1 MKMKNWTRSAG
12 FTLVELIVVIAILG
26 ILSAGA
32 AVGYSGYVKKANKAA
47 DEALVAQVKYA
58 LELAAIN
65 GDITEGGTIVLKANG
80 NPEVFDEAGNA
91 ATATSEQSA
100 TDRSRR
106 VVATF
111 SNTAPDPA
119 DTSSPAADKIVYA
132 LENAFGSEWQSV
144 LQLQYDGWSNGISE
158 ILSSLEGSSY
168 SGKEGALLKDV
179 QKLTDAVNSMFGDG
193 GLDNVAINALLNG
206 QSGTGA
212 FSSYLES
219 AGISDVA
226 SAPQEAANSVTLF
239 VAQQVNNLSASQ
251 KDALRSAWTG
261 NRFSSTTI
269 GSSDAETVLRMT
281 QVYTGQTG
289 LSTIGAMAAY
299 YANAEAMIN
308 YLSSSEAVR
317 DLGGTTPEGY
327 DALVAQVTDAFN
339 QVDFSGVGE
348 AVASANDTE
357 KQAAAINSVYTAMAT
372 AFKNINTILR
382 TSEDSTAAAK
392 VNEAINNYTKEDG
405 QAAKDVEAYIGT
417 MSAVDQLS
425 DTLKADLSKAN
436 MYGDGKLETII
447 NSYKNIKNISSTED
461 SCICIIAPIINGIC
475 EPIASSDIEQ

>member
-91 ATATSEQSA
+91 AAATSEQSA

-111 SNTAPDPA
+111 SNTDPDPA
-119 DTSSPAADKIVYA
+119 DTSSLAADKIVYA
-132 LENAFGSEWQSV
+132 LENAFGSEWKSA

-179 QKLTDAVNSMFGDG
+179 QKLTDAVNSMFGEG
-193 GLDNVAINALLNG
+193 GLDKDTINALLNG

-261 NRFSSTTI
+261 NAFSSATV
-269 GSSDAETVLRMT
+269 GNNDAETVRNMT

-327 DALVAQVTDAFN
+327 DALVARVTNAFN

-348 AVASANDTE
+348 AVANANDAA
-357 KQAAAINSVYTAMAT
+357 KQTAAINSVYTAMAT
-372 AFKNINTILR
+372 AFKDINTILR
-382 TSEDSTAAAK
+382 TSEDSSAAAK
-392 VNEAINNYTKEDG
+392 VNEAINNYTKENG

-425 DTLKADLSKAN
+425 DNLKADLSKTN

-447 NSYKNIKNISSTED
+447 NSYKNIKNISSTD
-461 SCICIIAPIINGIC
+461 GCICIIAPIINGIC